1 MNTSPNIPES
11 ELLMRLCD
19 GEDKAFTALYKD
31 YSTALLAH
39 LTYMLKSAE
48 LADEVLQDTFMAV
61 WTNRHNID
69 PEQSFKAYLF
79 KIATNNTYK
88 LFRKAAYDQAYRA
101 HMLPI
106 MEEGYN
112 HIESK
117 IYQKEHEELLARLL
131 EKMPA
136 KQREVYRLHKI
147 DGYSYKE
154 ISEQLGIS
162 HNTINSYITRGN
174 QYIKSQLLNNPEFL
188 PIVLCGLLASLP

>member
-1 MNTSPNIPES
+1 MITSLKISER
-11 ELLMRLCD
+11 ELLLRLQEGD
-19 GEDKAFTALYKD
+19 DKAFTELYNQ
-31 YSTALLAH
+31 YSMVIMAH
-39 LTYMLKSAE
+39 LMYMLKSTE

-61 WTNRHNID
+61 WTNRHAVD
-69 PEQSFKAYLF
+69 PDQSFKAYLY

-88 LFRKAAYDQAYRA
+88 LFRKAAYDRTYRA

-106 MEEGYN
+106 LEGGYN
-112 HIESK
+112 NIESK
-117 IYQKEHEELLARLL
+117 IYQKEHEELLNRLL
-131 EKMPA
+131 DKMPA

-154 ISEQLGIS
+154 IAEQLGIS

-188 PIVLCGLLASLP
+188 PVVLGGLLLGFS

>member
-1 MNTSPNIPES
+1 VISPKIPES
-11 ELLMRLCD
+11 ELLVKLRD
-19 GEDKAFTALYKD
+19 GDNHAFTTLYNG
-31 YSTALLAH
+31 YSTTLMAH
-39 LTYMLKSAE
+39 LTHMLKSAE

-61 WTNRHNID
+61 WNNRHTID
-69 PEQSFKAYLF
+69 PEQSFKAYVY

-88 LFRKAAYDQAYRA
+88 LFRKAAYDQTYRV

-106 MEEGYN
+106 LEAGYN
-112 HIESK
+112 NIESR

-131 EKMPA
+131 DKMPA

-147 DGYSYKE
+147 EGYSYKE

-174 QYIKSQLLNNPEFL
+174 QYIKSQLLTNPEFL
-188 PIVLCGLLASLP
+188 PIVLCGLLAC